1 MDARTEGK
9 TPWPEYTKA
18 MMPNTS
24 GSVAQ
29 FPATVAAPAVYDP
42 DEKTRYDKTTLMPQE

>member
-1 MDARTEGK
+1 MGKCSGRFMEARTEGK
-9 TPWPEYTKA
+9 MPWPLYTNA

-29 FPATVAAPAVYDP
+29 FAEAVAAPTA
-42 DEKTRYDKTTLMPQE
+42 